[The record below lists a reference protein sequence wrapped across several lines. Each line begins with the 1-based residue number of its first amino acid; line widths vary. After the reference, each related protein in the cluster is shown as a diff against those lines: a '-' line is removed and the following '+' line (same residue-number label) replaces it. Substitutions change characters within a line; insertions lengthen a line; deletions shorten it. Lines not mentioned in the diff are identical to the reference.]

1 LYFRFALSF
10 RDVEEMLAMRRVARF
25 GRRGDVAIWLKEISL
40 KSMMEQILMRG
51 FLVLITLASLVI
63 GCSVQS
69 SKTPN
74 TPTSQNFSTN
84 AKFGVNS
91 ASFVLSTAVATI
103 EARPGVP
110 GYSWL
115 RIYFYSFP
123 PAADD
128 LTAIAN
134 GNVAS
139 MEAKWTKLAG
149 KDNSYNTSHAV
160 IQLLLD
166 KDSKVWQVDMSIPG
180 HSCTIA
186 PFEPDV
192 RSFLQEYQ
200 FDGGTT
206 RLKSKGTHLC
216 DMSVNNAPNVKFEW
230 DVDLKT
236 RAFAKK

>member
-1 LYFRFALSF
+1 
-10 RDVEEMLAMRRVARF
+10 MRQ
-25 GRRGDVAIWLKEISL
+25 GPKTSIRR
-40 KSMMEQILMRG
+40 Q
-51 FLVLITLASLVI
+51 
-63 GCSVQS
+63 
-69 SKTPN
+69 
-74 TPTSQNFSTN
+74 
-84 AKFGVNS
+84 KFGVNS
-91 ASFVLSTAVATI
+91 ASFVLSTVVATI
-103 EARPGVP
+103 EARPGVT

-128 LTAIAN
+128 LNAIAN

-160 IQLLLD
+160 IQLSVD

-192 RSFLQEYQ
+192 RSLLQDYR
-200 FDGGTT
+200 FDGGSL

-216 DMSVNNAPNVKFEW
+216 DTSFNNAPNEKFEW
-230 DVDLKT
+230 DIDLNT
-236 RAFAKK
+236 RVFAKK